1 MTKKIKRLP
10 RKPAKKEIS
19 QGQGELFVNVQRE
32 IQGIGM
38 GVLSDGTPF
47 LTQRGLARLCD
58 VENAHIGTISSQ
70 WSEDIPK
77 PRISKI
83 RDILSSRGLT
93 YENAHIEVKD
103 GAKTLYAYPDSVCLA
118 ILEYYAFEA
127 GSNVKADARK
137 NFRIL
142 AGQAL
147 QDFIY
152 TQVGYDPNAVV
163 PDVWK
168 SFHDRLSLTYDSVPT
183 GYFGVFKEIADL
195 ILTLGQKGLHID
207 SSFVPDISVGMGW
220 AKHWNASNLSE
231 QFGERVSYEHN
242 YPDDFPQ
249 AASNP
254 QNPWCYPETALGEF
268 RRWFRETY
276 VGDGKLVNYLKGQAK
291 RKALP
296 ASFAQ
301 LAIEAIE
308 GEN

>member
-1 MTKKIKRLP
+1 MARKIRRLP
-10 RKPAKKEIS
+10 TKPAKKEITS
-19 QGQGELFVNVQRE
+19 NQGELFVNVQKE
-32 IQGIGM
+32 IQGVGM

-47 LTQRGLARLCD
+47 LTQRGLARLCG
-58 VENAHIGTISSQ
+58 VENAHVGTISSQ
-70 WSEDIPK
+70 WADEIPK

-83 RDILSSRGLT
+83 RDLLASRGISFDT
-93 YENAHIEVKD
+93 PHIEVKN
-103 GAKTLYAYPDSVCLA
+103 GAQTLLAYPDTVCLA

-127 GSNVKADARK
+127 GSNVKEDARK

-152 TQVGYDPNAVV
+152 TQVGYDPNAIV

-168 SFHDRLSLTYDSVPT
+168 SFHDRLSLTYDSVPA

-207 SSFVPDISVGMGW
+207 SKFVPDISVGMGW
-220 AKHWNASNLSE
+220 AKHWKDNSLEGS
-231 QFGERVSYEHN
+231 FGRRIEYEHN

-254 QNPWCYPETALGEF
+254 QNPWCYPEAALGEF

-276 VGDGKLVNYLKGQAK
+276 VGEGKLVNYLKGQAK
-291 RKALP
+291 KKALP

-308 GEN
+308 GND

>member
-1 MTKKIKRLP
+1 MSRKISKLP
-10 RKPAKKEIS
+10 AKSAKKEINPK
-19 QGQGELFVNVQRE
+19 QGELFVDVQKE

-47 LTQRGLARLCD
+47 LTQRGLASLCG

-70 WSEDIPK
+70 WADEIPK

-93 YENAHIEVKD
+93 FDSPHIEVKD
-103 GAKTLYAYPDSVCLA
+103 GAKLLYAYSDAVCLA

-127 GSNVKADARK
+127 GSNIKEDARK

-163 PDVWK
+163 ADVWK
-168 SFHDRLSLTYDSVPT
+168 SFHDRLSLTYDSVPA

-220 AKHWNASNLSE
+220 GKHWRSNELE
-231 QFGERVSYEHN
+231 KVYGARIEYEHN

-254 QNPWCYPETALGEF
+254 QSPWCYPESALGEF

-291 RKALP
+291 KKALP
-296 ASFAQ
+296 ATFAQ
-301 LAIEAIE
+301 LAIEAIQGE
-308 GEN
+308 G